1 MNIEQIEFLKFVRTK
16 MVFSLRLRSQ
26 TEETQPVHIKSSE
39 IDRRFF
45 HVRDRKFEIEHLVHL
60 GELSVTQKGKAF
72 YYEALKPGAF
82 DLTML
87 SYNTIPTDI
96 VTQTMLK
103 HLKNVSLP
111 SGAASTEY
119 FDLFL
124 KYKLTRPDL
133 FFKIDSFC
141 GRVHTPVTNF
151 HRTHRPALLLYNE
164 ETTSLDVTTMQP
176 LLLGKILLNEIGD
189 NEYST
194 WINEGQDIYLKL
206 QAKANLSTRDNAK
219 KKFFEILFSK
229 PSNSLSNMFG
239 QSNWINWIN
248 EFKAKE
254 LPSNPHNETKPHSN
268 LAWLLQTTEVNIMR
282 KIWEAL
288 VLEEIPFLSIHD
300 EIITIGKY
308 LERVESIMTE
318 ILSTEF
324 IYHKI
329 NTEKKVLLEP
339 TLSTLATPKPVL
351 NNPECVFENRKQMI
365 EHIYELQNGYE
376 MLANAGLLKSNEI
389 NVPGIGLIVNT
400 AEFIESTWD
409 SLMAGIGK
417 SNEYSL
423 VLKLTRLYLT
433 Y

>member
-1 MNIEQIEFLKFVRTK
+1 LTLLQV
-16 MVFSLRLRSQ
+16 
-26 TEETQPVHIKSSE
+26 
-39 IDRRFF
+39 
-45 HVRDRKFEIEHLVHL
+45 
-60 GELSVTQKGKAF
+60 
-72 YYEALKPGAF
+72 KP
-82 DLTML
+82 L
-87 SYNTIPTDI
+87 PTDI
-96 VTQTMLK
+96 LFQTMVM
-103 HLKNVSLP
+103 HLKNVSLKP
-111 SGAASTEY
+111 GAASTDY
-119 FDLFL
+119 FNLFL
-124 KYKLTRPDL
+124 KYQNTRPDL

-189 NEYST
+189 NEYSA

-206 QAKANLSTRDNAK
+206 QAKANLPTRDNAK

-254 LPSNPHNETKPHSN
+254 LPSNPHNETKAHSN
-268 LAWLLQTTEVNIMR
+268 LAWLLQTTEVKIMR

-288 VLEEIPFLSIHD
+288 VFEKIPFLSIHD
-300 EIITIGKY
+300 EIITTGKY

-329 NTEKKVLLEP
+329 NSEKKVLLEP
-339 TLSTLATPKPVL
+339 TPSTPSTPKPVL

-365 EHIYELQNGYE
+365 DHIYELRNGYE
-376 MLANAGLLKSNEI
+376 ILANAGQLKDSLVENQWQDLLSDFNSPNAYSI
-389 NVPGIGLIVNT
+389 IVN
-400 AEFIESTWD
+400 
-409 SLMAGIGK
+409 
-417 SNEYSL
+417 
-423 VLKLTRLYLT
+423 LTKKYINN
-433 Y
+433 